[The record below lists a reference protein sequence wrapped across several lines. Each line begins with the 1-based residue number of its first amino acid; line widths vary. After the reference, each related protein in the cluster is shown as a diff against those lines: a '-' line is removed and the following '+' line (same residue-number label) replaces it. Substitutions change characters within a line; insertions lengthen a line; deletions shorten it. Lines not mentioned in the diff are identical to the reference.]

1 MNSHPFPTFVL
12 WLGAIPFAVLAAV
25 LLYYKI
31 KESLPQPGSRFLRGA
46 ELVPSKRLA
55 KQTCAKRKDINK
67 PQFMIGEVP
76 IPAELE
82 DRHFLLAGTSGS
94 GKSTAIRQ
102 LLPVVRARGARAIIM
117 DLGGEFVSQFRQ
129 PDDLIFCPGD
139 PESVSW
145 NPLTE
150 IQNEQDIDLV
160 LAAVIPRGSTP
171 DEETWRGHARNFM
184 KALMLRLYE
193 SGELTLERLRYY
205 TSCGDKEQAAFLQE
219 GSNPYRVNATSM
231 TGTVKDMIKDVMQ
244 GLRPVPQ
251 AANFSVR
258 EWVKQGKG
266 FLFITPNNTQR
277 AALST
282 LINTF
287 MNLAIAEALS
297 APFEQRY
304 APLFIVAD
312 ELAAFDFD
320 DLPGVLERGR
330 KYGLTACA
338 GIQNAAQLRQ
348 KYGTN
353 GATTLLACFRVK
365 VIFNPGDAET
375 AELMAREIGR
385 QEIERRN
392 HTTTKNGDHRSATI
406 SYTQTE
412 RFAVMPEELM
422 KLPDRDGYLKLVGN
436 YPVAKV
442 RIPLP

>member
-1 MNSHPFPTFVL
+1 MNNHPVPPILL
-12 WLGAIPFAVLAAV
+12 WLTVVLFAVLALT
-25 LLYYKI
+25 LLYFKLR
-31 KESLPQPGSRFLRGA
+31 ESLPQPEYRLLRGA
-46 ELVPSKRLA
+46 EIVTAKKLA
-55 KQTCAKRKDINK
+55 KRTRAKRGDLNK
-67 PQFMIGEVP
+67 PQFLIGEVP
-76 IPAELE
+76 IPVGLE
-82 DRHFLLAGTSGS
+82 DRHFLLVGTSGS

-102 LLPVVRARGARAIIM
+102 LLPVVRARAARAIIM
-117 DLGGEFVSQFRQ
+117 DLGGEFISHFRR

-139 PESVSW
+139 PESVLW
-145 NPLTE
+145 NPLAE
-150 IQNEQDIDLV
+150 IQDEQDIDLV
-160 LAAVIPRGSTP
+160 LTAMIPHGGTP

-184 KALMLRLYE
+184 KALMLRLHE
-193 SGELTLERLRYY
+193 NDELTLERLRYY
-205 TSCGDKEQAAFLQE
+205 TSCGDKEQTAFLQE
-219 GSNPYRVNATSM
+219 GNNPYKVNATSM

-244 GLRPVPQ
+244 GLRSVSQ
-251 AANFSVR
+251 VADFSVR

-297 APFEQRY
+297 APFEQRNS
-304 APLFIVAD
+304 PLFIVAD

-348 KYGTN
+348 KYGNN

-385 QEIERRN
+385 QEVERRN
-392 HTTTKNGDHRSATI
+392 QSNTKNGSGVSATI

-412 RFAVMPEELM
+412 RYAVMPEELM

-436 YPVAKV
+436 YPVARI
-442 RIPLP
+442 RIPLS

>member
-1 MNSHPFPTFVL
+1 MSSHPVPPIVL
-12 WLGAIPFAVLAAV
+12 WIAVILLVVLALTLA
-25 LLYYKI
+25 YYKL
-31 KESLPQPGSRFLRGA
+31 KELLPQPDFRFVRGA
-46 ELVPSKRLA
+46 EIVPREKLA
-55 KQTCAKRKDINK
+55 KRTRAKRHDAKK
-67 PQFMIGEVP
+67 PQFLVGEIA
-76 IPAELE
+76 IPVELE
-82 DRHFLLAGTSGS
+82 DRHFLLVGTSGS

-102 LLPVVRARGARAIIM
+102 ILPVVRARGARAIIM
-117 DLGGEFVSQFRQ
+117 DLGSEFVSQFRQ
-129 PDDLIFCPGD
+129 PEDLIFCPGD
-139 PESVSW
+139 IESVLW
-145 NPLTE
+145 NPLAE
-150 IQNEQDIDLV
+150 IKSEQDIDLV
-160 LAAVIPRGSTP
+160 LRAIIPCGTTP

-193 SGELTLERLRYY
+193 NGEMNLERLRYY
-205 TSCGDKEQAAFLQE
+205 TSCGDKEQTAFLQE
-219 GSNPYRVNATSM
+219 GSNPYKVNATSM

-244 GLRPVPQ
+244 GLRHVPQ

-282 LINTF
+282 LINAF

-385 QEIERRN
+385 QEVESRN
-392 HTTTKNGDHRSATI
+392 YSTTKSVNSGSATI
-406 SYTQTE
+406 NYTQTE

-422 KLPDRDGYLKLVGN
+422 KLADRDCYLRLVGN
-436 YPVAKV
+436 YQVAKV
-442 RIPLP
+442 RIPLS

>member
-1 MNSHPFPTFVL
+1 MNSHPIPSSLL
-12 WLGAIPFAVLAAV
+12 WIMASCFAVLAIT
-25 LLYYKI
+25 LLYYKL
-31 KESLPQPGSRFLRGA
+31 KESLPQPTTRFLRGSEIVSSKKLANQTRERSRNA
-46 ELVPSKRLA
+46 ER
-55 KQTCAKRKDINK
+55 
-67 PQFMIGEVP
+67 PQFFLGDVP

-82 DRHFLLAGTSGS
+82 DRHFLLVGTSGS

-102 LLPVVRARGARAIIM
+102 LLPIVRMRGTRAIIM
-117 DLGGEFVSQFRQ
+117 DLGGEFVSQFQQ
-129 PDDLIFCPGD
+129 PNDFVFCPGNI
-139 PESVSW
+139 ESVSW

-160 LAAVIPRGSTP
+160 LSAMIPRGATP
-171 DEETWRGHARNFM
+171 EEETWRGYCRNFM
-184 KALMLRLYE
+184 KALMLRLHE
-193 SGELTLERLRYY
+193 DGELTLERLRHY
-205 TSCGDKEQAAFLQE
+205 TSCGDKEQTAFLQ
-219 GSNPYRVNATSM
+219 GGNSPYKVNATTL

-244 GLRPVPQ
+244 GLRPVKEVGE
-251 AANFSVR
+251 FSVR
-258 EWVKQGKG
+258 EWVRRGQG
-266 FLFITPNNTQR
+266 FLFITPNNNQR

-304 APLFIVAD
+304 SPLFIVAD

-348 KYGTN
+348 KYGNN

-365 VIFNPGDAET
+365 VIFNPGDSET

-385 QEIERRN
+385 QEIEHRN
-392 HTTTKNGDHRSATI
+392 YSQPKMSKGGSATI
-406 SYTQTE
+406 GYSKTDRYT
-412 RFAVMPEELM
+412 VMPEELM

-436 YPVAKV
+436 YPIAKV
-442 RIPLP
+442 RIPLT